1 MKKLLSALCVFAL
14 LLSITGCTGK
24 NSKPTIL
31 RSFLAGYEENV
42 DENGAAERSSRV
54 LLNLMSDGTAEF
66 YVGVLD
72 HGTHTTARYSGTY
85 SLGENE
91 ELDETITLSY
101 TYADGKTAEVTEAA
115 IVDAIFEMPFYL
127 SGGMTSN
134 AIRFYETAP
143 AEMDGDVYVGYMTK
157 VGGMGPM
164 VYCYSLCLKD
174 SGDFHVSIMQMA
186 SVMHVFGATHGTYTT
201 DGENVTFTYDIRTT
215 EGEVVSAGEIAEGTG
230 YNGVNLSTAFNIE
243 QATMRA
249 SAEQFIRVT
258 EKGE

>member
-14 LLSITGCTGK
+14 LLSVTGCAGK
-24 NSKPTIL
+24 NSEPTVL
-31 RSFLAGYEENV
+31 RSFLAGYEENA
-42 DENGAAERSSRV
+42 DENGVAERSSRV

-72 HGTHTTARYSGTY
+72 HGAHTTARYSGTY

-91 ELDETITLSY
+91 ELDETITLAY
-101 TYADGKTAEVTEAA
+101 TYADGKIAEVTEVA

-127 SGGMTSN
+127 SGGMTPN

-157 VGGMGPM
+157 ISGMGPM
-164 VYCYSLCLKD
+164 VYGYSLCLRENATF
-174 SGDFHVSIMQMA
+174 GVSIMQMA
-186 SVMHVFGATHGTYTT
+186 SVMHVFGATGGSYVL
-201 DGENVTFTYDIRTT
+201 DGETITFTYDIMTG
-215 EGEVVSAGEIAEGTG
+215 EGELVSSDEIAEGTG
-230 YNGVNLSTAFNIE
+230 YNGVSLSTAFNIE
-243 QATMRA
+243 QASMRA
-249 SAEQFIRVT
+249 SAAQFIRVT

>member
-14 LLSITGCTGK
+14 LLSITGCVEK
-24 NSKPTIL
+24 NSEPTIL

-42 DENGAAERSSRV
+42 DENGVAERSSRV

-72 HGTHTTARYSGTY
+72 QGTHTTARYSGTY
-85 SLGENE
+85 S
-91 ELDETITLSY
+91 
-101 TYADGKTAEVTEAA
+101 
-115 IVDAIFEMPFYL
+115 M
-127 SGGMTSN
+127 
-134 AIRFYETAP
+134 
-143 AEMDGDVYVGYMTK
+143 
-157 VGGMGPM
+157 
-164 VYCYSLCLKD
+164 
-174 SGDFHVSIMQMA
+174 
-186 SVMHVFGATHGTYTT
+186 
-201 DGENVTFTYDIRTT
+201 GENVTFTYDIRTT

-249 SAEQFIRVT
+249 SAAQFIRVT

>member
-14 LLSITGCTGK
+14 LLAVTGCTGK
-24 NSKPTIL
+24 TSAPTIL

-42 DENGAAERSSRV
+42 DENGIAERSSRV

-66 YVGVLD
+66 YVGVLS
-72 HGTHTTARYSGTY
+72 HGTHTTAQYSGTY

-91 ELDETITLSY
+91 ELDETITLTY

-127 SGGMTSN
+127 SDGMTPN

-174 SGDFHVSIMQMA
+174 GDDFHVSIMQMA
-186 SVMHVFGATHGTYTT
+186 SVMHVFGATHGTYAT
-201 DGENVTFTYDIRTT
+201 DGENITFTYDIRTT
-215 EGEVVSAGEIAEGTG
+215 DGEVVSADEIAEGTG
-230 YNGVNLSTAFNIE
+230 YNGVSLSTAFNIE

-249 SAEQFIRVT
+249 SAAQFIKVT